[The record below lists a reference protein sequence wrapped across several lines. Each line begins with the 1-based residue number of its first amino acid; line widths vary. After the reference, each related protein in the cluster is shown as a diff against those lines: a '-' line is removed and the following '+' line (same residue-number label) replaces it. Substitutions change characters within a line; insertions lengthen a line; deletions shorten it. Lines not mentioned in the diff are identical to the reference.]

1 MLNRESKIL
10 GLAMALG
17 IGCLSN
23 VQAADVPVV
32 TPEMQTTV
40 NQYKVGR
47 EAVETEGD
55 ALVKKGNQLLIDK
68 KFDQA
73 RDCYIAAQKLFE
85 RFSSSEFRDRVAACQ
100 RRIKQCYIDKAKDA
114 MQKADERVQ
123 ARDFEEAI
131 KLCEEAIKYCPEE
144 RAALL
149 EKIEFYRTRQRAAA
163 DREAVSREKLMPNLA
178 REAYDIQV
186 LLQQGRE
193 LYNAAEYLKA
203 LRKFQ
208 EVLLIDPYN
217 ADALQNV
224 LACNSKIE
232 FIGKQRF
239 APTLRKMVAEVEWK
253 YSIPITPDSDGVT
266 GSDLLIDGP
275 VEQVEKEESALQKKL
290 DSIIIPRI
298 DFEDVSVATA
308 VKNLRDQSRQQDP
321 ERLGVNIVLLSS
333 NGLRPTAANAEGYP
347 GAMGPDGM
355 PLQPYPGAAQPM
367 QPQPQPQFDPNDPNA
382 LPLDEQRITLYS
394 TNRPL
399 MEVIINLC
407 KTAKMRYR
415 VEKYAVILAPQNV
428 AIDDMETRIYPVEQ
442 SALASIPGGGED
454 RAGLRD
460 FFVQNGVDFPIGS
473 KIVYDTRIS
482 RLIVTNTVENL
493 RAIANVINEV
503 LDQQEPMVQIMVKF
517 IEISQTDLK
526 ELAFNYQ
533 VSINNRDGV
542 NTNGHTVV
550 MGESSNEL
558 MRYYRDTGGNATVA
572 SRNPVNESTF
582 SYVWENSDGTRI
594 TGSMFALNWAD
605 SGDILASPRVT
616 TLPGQTAHIEMVT
629 ERFFPEDWETID
641 LKTSDNNTSGE
652 TNTTS
657 SSWRT
662 LRADPQPQF
671 ESEPRKLGIV
681 FDITPEVDRE
691 RRTITAPIVFPIQ
704 TFSDWMVFDA
714 RVSNS
719 DSDSDSDSDDDEY
732 FKMPIF
738 DRREINTMITVY
750 DGDTVVLGGVASDT
764 TEVLFDKIPVLGDL
778 PFIGR
783 LFQSRYENAEKRN
796 LLVFLTCKLVKPD
809 GTPFFPKEE
818 RNRGV
823 AQFGQNYF

>member
-23 VQAADVPVV
+23 VQAADAPVV

-85 RFSSSEFRDRVAACQ
+85 RFSSSEFRDRVAAAQ

-163 DREAVSREKLMPNLA
+163 DREAVSKEKLMPNLA

-321 ERLGVNIVLLSS
+321 RASGREYRPAQFERHPADCGQCRGISGGDGSGRHARSSRIPARPSRCSRSRSSIRTIRMRCRSMSSGSRCTARTVLSWRSS
-333 NGLRPTAANAEGYP
+333 
-347 GAMGPDGM
+347 
-355 PLQPYPGAAQPM
+355 
-367 QPQPQPQFDPNDPNA
+367 
-382 LPLDEQRITLYS
+382 S
-394 TNRPL
+394 TCAKRRRC
-399 MEVIINLC
+399 VI
-407 KTAKMRYR
+407 
-415 VEKYAVILAPQNV
+415 
-428 AIDDMETRIYPVEQ
+428 
-442 SALASIPGGGED
+442 
-454 RAGLRD
+454 
-460 FFVQNGVDFPIGS
+460 
-473 KIVYDTRIS
+473 
-482 RLIVTNTVENL
+482 
-493 RAIANVINEV
+493 
-503 LDQQEPMVQIMVKF
+503 
-517 IEISQTDLK
+517 
-526 ELAFNYQ
+526 
-533 VSINNRDGV
+533 
-542 NTNGHTVV
+542 
-550 MGESSNEL
+550 
-558 MRYYRDTGGNATVA
+558 A
-572 SRNPVNESTF
+572 SR
-582 SYVWENSDGTRI
+582 
-594 TGSMFALNWAD
+594 SM
-605 SGDILASPRVT
+605 P
-616 TLPGQTAHIEMVT
+616 
-629 ERFFPEDWETID
+629 
-641 LKTSDNNTSGE
+641 
-652 TNTTS
+652 
-657 SSWRT
+657 
-662 LRADPQPQF
+662 
-671 ESEPRKLGIV
+671 
-681 FDITPEVDRE
+681 
-691 RRTITAPIVFPIQ
+691 
-704 TFSDWMVFDA
+704 
-714 RVSNS
+714 
-719 DSDSDSDSDDDEY
+719 
-732 FKMPIF
+732 
-738 DRREINTMITVY
+738 
-750 DGDTVVLGGVASDT
+750 
-764 TEVLFDKIPVLGDL
+764 
-778 PFIGR
+778 
-783 LFQSRYENAEKRN
+783 
-796 LLVFLTCKLVKPD
+796 
-809 GTPFFPKEE
+809 
-818 RNRGV
+818 
-823 AQFGQNYF
+823 

>member
-23 VQAADVPVV
+23 VQAADAPVV

-163 DREAVSREKLMPNLA
+163 DREAVSKEKLMPNLA

-308 VKNLRDQSRQQDP
+308 V
-321 ERLGVNIVLLSS
+321 
-333 NGLRPTAANAEGYP
+333 
-347 GAMGPDGM
+347 
-355 PLQPYPGAAQPM
+355 
-367 QPQPQPQFDPNDPNA
+367 
-382 LPLDEQRITLYS
+382 
-394 TNRPL
+394 
-399 MEVIINLC
+399 
-407 KTAKMRYR
+407 
-415 VEKYAVILAPQNV
+415 
-428 AIDDMETRIYPVEQ
+428 
-442 SALASIPGGGED
+442 
-454 RAGLRD
+454 
-460 FFVQNGVDFPIGS
+460 
-473 KIVYDTRIS
+473 
-482 RLIVTNTVENL
+482 
-493 RAIANVINEV
+493 
-503 LDQQEPMVQIMVKF
+503 
-517 IEISQTDLK
+517 
-526 ELAFNYQ
+526 
-533 VSINNRDGV
+533 
-542 NTNGHTVV
+542 
-550 MGESSNEL
+550 
-558 MRYYRDTGGNATVA
+558 
-572 SRNPVNESTF
+572 
-582 SYVWENSDGTRI
+582 
-594 TGSMFALNWAD
+594 
-605 SGDILASPRVT
+605 
-616 TLPGQTAHIEMVT
+616 
-629 ERFFPEDWETID
+629 
-641 LKTSDNNTSGE
+641 
-652 TNTTS
+652 
-657 SSWRT
+657 
-662 LRADPQPQF
+662 
-671 ESEPRKLGIV
+671 
-681 FDITPEVDRE
+681 
-691 RRTITAPIVFPIQ
+691 
-704 TFSDWMVFDA
+704 
-714 RVSNS
+714 
-719 DSDSDSDSDDDEY
+719 
-732 FKMPIF
+732 
-738 DRREINTMITVY
+738 
-750 DGDTVVLGGVASDT
+750 
-764 TEVLFDKIPVLGDL
+764 
-778 PFIGR
+778 
-783 LFQSRYENAEKRN
+783 
-796 LLVFLTCKLVKPD
+796 
-809 GTPFFPKEE
+809 
-818 RNRGV
+818 
-823 AQFGQNYF
+823 

>member
-163 DREAVSREKLMPNLA
+163 DREAVSKEKLMPNLA

-428 AIDDMETRIYPVEQ
+428 AIDDMETRFIRW
-442 SALASIPGGGED
+442 SSRRLLRF
-454 RAGLRD
+454 RAAAR
-460 FFVQNGVDFPIGS
+460 
-473 KIVYDTRIS
+473 IVRGC
-482 RLIVTNTVENL
+482 
-493 RAIANVINEV
+493 A
-503 LDQQEPMVQIMVKF
+503 
-517 IEISQTDLK
+517 
-526 ELAFNYQ
+526 
-533 VSINNRDGV
+533 
-542 NTNGHTVV
+542 
-550 MGESSNEL
+550 
-558 MRYYRDTGGNATVA
+558 
-572 SRNPVNESTF
+572 
-582 SYVWENSDGTRI
+582 
-594 TGSMFALNWAD
+594 
-605 SGDILASPRVT
+605 
-616 TLPGQTAHIEMVT
+616 
-629 ERFFPEDWETID
+629 
-641 LKTSDNNTSGE
+641 
-652 TNTTS
+652 TS
-657 SSWRT
+657 SSRT
-662 LRADPQPQF
+662 GSISRSVRRLCTTRA
-671 ESEPRKLGIV
+671 SAV
-681 FDITPEVDRE
+681 
-691 RRTITAPIVFPIQ
+691 
-704 TFSDWMVFDA
+704 
-714 RVSNS
+714 
-719 DSDSDSDSDDDEY
+719 
-732 FKMPIF
+732 
-738 DRREINTMITVY
+738 
-750 DGDTVVLGGVASDT
+750 
-764 TEVLFDKIPVLGDL
+764 
-778 PFIGR
+778 
-783 LFQSRYENAEKRN
+783 
-796 LLVFLTCKLVKPD
+796 
-809 GTPFFPKEE
+809 
-818 RNRGV
+818 
-823 AQFGQNYF
+823 